1 MKNRIWKRAK
11 SLGLS
16 AILFTA
22 AVCGNWG
29 QTAEIKASNVD
40 KEELGIVQTA
50 QWMEGEAFRAAISME
65 VNGLLAYR
73 ENHIQRPDVQEESDL
88 PQEETVE
95 GVTEEPADSAQ
106 SCRREEDR
114 DSEPG
119 QEEW

>member
-40 KEELGIVQTA
+40 KEELV
-50 QWMEGEAFRAAISME
+50 
-65 VNGLLAYR
+65 LYR
-73 ENHIQRPDVQEESDL
+73 LHS
-88 PQEETVE
+88 
-95 GVTEEPADSAQ
+95 GW
-106 SCRREEDR
+106 REKR
-114 DSEPG
+114 SERL
-119 QEEW
+119 